1 MTSANYFDTT
11 VIEKSDY
18 MKKKEF
24 KSSSKRVLD
33 LMINSIYTNKEIFLR
48 ELLSNAS
55 DAIDKLYYRSLT
67 DKSLNVDKSD
77 LRITIE
83 ADKDNRM
90 LTITD
95 NGCGMTEEELE
106 NNLGTIAESG
116 SLKFKEEN
124 DGKNDA
130 QIIGQFGVGFYSAF
144 MVSKKVEVITK
155 SVNSDDA
162 YIWSSEGT
170 DGYTIDKTSKESN
183 GTIIKLYLKDDLEE
197 ENYSEFLEEY
207 KIRGLVTKYSD
218 YLRYPIMMEV
228 ENSRLKDGSDS
239 EYETY
244 KEEATLNS
252 MIPLWKKNKKDITK
266 EEYNNFYTSK
276 FMDYE
281 NPLKVIHTSVEGL
294 ASYKAI
300 LYIPS
305 HAPFDYYNKEYKKG
319 LQLYTN
325 GVLIMDKCEELLP
338 DYYSFVKGV
347 VDSDDLILNIS
358 RETLQNDRHVKQIA
372 KSLETKIHNELLD
385 MLKDDKENYK
395 EFFKAF
401 GNQIKFGVYNFYGA
415 DKDKLKDL
423 LIFYSA
429 SKKDFITLDD
439 YVKNMKKKQE
449 HIYYACGESIEKISL
464 IPQVE
469 QVLNK
474 KYDVLYLTDYVDE
487 FALQML
493 QTFDEKPFKNVCSE
507 DLDLDTKEEKK
518 QIEQANTDNE
528 KMLKAIKEAL
538 TGEVEEV
545 KLTNKLVNHP
555 VCLTSQ
561 GNVSVEMQKVLNA
574 MPTDEKINAKLVLE
588 INVNHPILEKLKK
601 VYKKDKNLFNDYAKV
616 LYSEARL
623 IEGLTIDNPT
633 EISNIICNIISK

>member
-1 MTSANYFDTT
+1 
-11 VIEKSDY
+11 

-67 DKSLNVDKSD
+67 DKKIDVDRKD
-77 LRITIE
+77 LAIHIE
-83 ADKDNRM
+83 VDKDNRI
-90 LTITD
+90 LSIID
-95 NGCGMTEEELE
+95 NGCGMNDDDLE

-124 DGKNDA
+124 DGKEDVD
-130 QIIGQFGVGFYSAF
+130 IIGQFGVGFYSAF
-144 MVSKKVEVITK
+144 MVAKKVEVITK
-155 SVNSDDA
+155 SIDSNNA

-170 DGYTIDKTSKESN
+170 DGYTINRINKSSN
-183 GTIIKLYLKDDLEE
+183 GTEIKLYLKDDLED

-244 KEEATLNS
+244 KEETTLNS
-252 MIPLWKKNKKDITK
+252 MIPLWKKDKKKITDD
-266 EEYNNFYTSK
+266 EYNNFYSNK

-281 NPLKVIHTSVEGL
+281 KPLKVIHTNVEGL
-294 ASYKAI
+294 ASYTSI

-325 GVLIMDKCEELLP
+325 GVLIMDKCEELIP

-358 RETLQNDRHVKQIA
+358 RETLQSDRHVKQIA

-385 MLKDDKENYK
+385 MLKHDKEKYK
-395 EFFKAF
+395 EFFKVF

-429 SKKDFITLDD
+429 NKKDFITLDE

-449 HIYYACGESIEKISL
+449 HIYYACGDNVDKIAL

-474 KYDVLYLTDYVDE
+474 KFDVLYLTDYVDE

-493 QTFDEKPFKNVCSE
+493 QNYDEKGFKNVCSE
-507 DLDLDTKEEKK
+507 DLDLDSKEEKK
-518 QIEQANTDNE
+518 IVEEANNANKE
-528 KMLKAIKEAL
+528 LLNSIKEAL
-538 TGEVEEV
+538 NNEVEDV
-545 KLTNKLVNHP
+545 KITNKLKNHP
-555 VCLTSQ
+555 VCLTNQ
-561 GNVSVEMQKVLNA
+561 GSVSVEMQKVLNA
-574 MPTDEKINAKLVLE
+574 MPTDDKVSARLVLE
-588 INVNHPILEKLKK
+588 INMNHPILEKLKK
-601 VYKKDKNLFNDYAKV
+601 IYKKDKELFNDYAKV
-616 LYSEARL
+616 LYSQAKL
-623 IEGLTIDNPT
+623 IEGLALDNPT

>member
-1 MTSANYFDTT
+1 M
-11 VIEKSDY
+11 E
-18 MKKKEF
+18 KKEF

-67 DKSLNVDKSD
+67 DKKLNVNKSD
-77 LRITIE
+77 LRIRLE
-83 ADKDNRM
+83 VNKDDRV
-90 LTITD
+90 LSIID
-95 NGCGMTEEELE
+95 NGCGMTKEELE

-124 DGKNDA
+124 AGKEDVE
-130 QIIGQFGVGFYSAF
+130 IIGQFGVGFYSAF

-155 SVNSDDA
+155 SVDSDVA
-162 YIWSSEGT
+162 YIWKSEGT
-170 DGYTIDKTSKESN
+170 DGYEIDETTKDSN
-183 GTIIKLYLKDDLEE
+183 GTTIRLYLKDDIED

-207 KIRGLVTKYSD
+207 KIKGLVTKYSD
-218 YLRYPIMMEV
+218 YLRYPVMMNV
-228 ENSRLKDGSDS
+228 ENSRLKEGSDKD
-239 EYETY
+239 YETY
-244 KEEATLNS
+244 TEEITLNS
-252 MIPLWKKNKKDITK
+252 MIPLWKKNKKDITE
-266 EEYNNFYTSK
+266 EEYNNFYTNK

-281 NPLKVIHTSVEGL
+281 NPLKVIHTAVEGL

-305 HAPFDYYNKEYKKG
+305 HAPYDFYNKEYKKG

-385 MLKDDKENYK
+385 MLKNDPAKYK
-395 EFFKAF
+395 DFFKTF

-429 SKKDFITLDD
+429 TKKDYITLDD

-449 HIYYACGESIEKISL
+449 HIYYACGDNLEKISL

-474 KYDVLYLTDYVDE
+474 KYDVLYLADYVDE

-493 QTFDEKPFKNVCSE
+493 QTYDEKPFKNVCSE

-518 QIEQANTDNE
+518 KIEEANETNKKILNE
-528 KMLKAIKEAL
+528 LKLVLKD
-538 TGEVEEV
+538 EVEDV
-545 KLTNKLVNHP
+545 RLTNKLINHP
-555 VCLTSQ
+555 VCLTNQ
-561 GNVSVEMQKVLNA
+561 GQVSVEMQKVLNA
-574 MPTDEKINAKLVLE
+574 MPTDEKVTAKLVLE
-588 INVNHPILEKLKK
+588 INVNHPIIEKLKK
-601 VYKKDKNLFNDYAKV
+601 IYKKDKELFSDYAKV
-616 LYSEARL
+616 LYSQAKL
-623 IEGLTIDNPT
+623 IEGLSLDNPT
-633 EISNIICNIISK
+633 EISNIICNILSK

>member
-1 MTSANYFDTT
+1 
-11 VIEKSDY
+11 

-55 DAIDKLYYRSLT
+55 DAIDKLYYESLT
-67 DKSLNVDKSD
+67 NKKLDIDKED
-77 LRITIE
+77 LSIRIEI
-83 ADKDNRM
+83 DKDNRI
-90 LTITD
+90 LSVSD

-124 DGKNDA
+124 EGKDDVD
-130 QIIGQFGVGFYSAF
+130 IIGQFGVGFYSAF
-144 MVSKKVEVITK
+144 MVSQKVEVISK
-155 SVNSDDA
+155 SINSDEA

-170 DGYTIDKTSKESN
+170 DGYTISKANKSEN
-183 GTIIKLYLKDDLEE
+183 GTTIKLYLKDDLEDE
-197 ENYSEFLEEY
+197 VYSEFLEEY

-218 YLRYPIMMEV
+218 YIRYPILMEV
-228 ENSRLKDGSDS
+228 ENSRLKEGSDS

-244 KEEATLNS
+244 REEATLNS
-252 MIPLWKKNKKDITK
+252 MIPLWKKNKNDITE
-266 EEYNNFYTSK
+266 EEYNNFYTNK

-281 NPLKVIHTSVEGL
+281 KPLKVIHTSVEGL
-294 ASYKAI
+294 ACYKAM

-305 HAPFDYYNKEYKKG
+305 HAPYDFYNKEYKKG

-372 KSLETKIHNELLD
+372 KSLETKIHSELLD
-385 MLKDDKENYK
+385 MLKEDKETYKKFFK
-395 EFFKAF
+395 EF
-401 GNQIKFGVYNFYGA
+401 GNNIKFGVYNFYGA

-429 SKKDFITLDD
+429 LKKDYITLEE
-439 YVKNMKKKQE
+439 YVNNMKKKQE
-449 HIYYACGESIEKISL
+449 HIYYACGDSIDKLSL

-469 QVLNK
+469 QVLKK

-493 QTFDEKPFKNVCSE
+493 QTFDEKEFKNVCSE

-518 QIEQANTDNE
+518 IIEEANSDNKE
-528 KMLKAIKEAL
+528 LLSSIKEAL
-538 TGEVEEV
+538 GEEVVDV

-555 VCLTSQ
+555 VCLTTE

-574 MPTDEKINAKLVLE
+574 MPTDEKVNARLVLE
-588 INVNHPILEKLKK
+588 INANHPILEKLKK
-601 VYKKDKNLFNDYAKV
+601 VYKKDKDMFNNYAKV

-623 IEGLTIDNPT
+623 IEGLPIDNPT
-633 EISNIICNIISK
+633 EISNIICDIISK

>member
-1 MTSANYFDTT
+1 M
-11 VIEKSDY
+11 EKKQFQTES
-18 MKKKEF
+18 KKL
-24 KSSSKRVLD
+24 LD
-33 LMINSIYTNKEIFLR
+33 MMINSVYTHKEIFLR
-48 ELLSNAS
+48 EIISNAS
-55 DAIDKLYYRSLT
+55 DAIDKRHFLSLT
-67 DKSLNVDKSD
+67 DQKYSLKSGSFEIFIAVDKD
-77 LRITIE
+77 KRTITISDNGIGM
-83 ADKDNRM
+83 DKD
-90 LTITD
+90 
-95 NGCGMTEEELE
+95 ELE
-106 NNLGTIAESG
+106 NNLGTIAKSG
-116 SLKFKEEN
+116 SFDFKQDDEAK
-124 DGKNDA
+124 GKTD
-130 QIIGQFGVGFYSAF
+130 IIGQFGVGFYSAF

-385 MLKDDKENYK
+385 MLKEDKENYK

-487 FALQML
+487 FALQMI